1 MISSSIQSPAS
12 RLHVTILRLL
22 LAMALCA
29 SHAAWSPVWSQTA
42 RITTPN
48 GIDIALHAQAAYML
62 DLETGEVMVEKAS
75 TDIRPI
81 ASLSKLMMALV
92 VMDSGLPMDAV
103 LEISDADV
111 DRLKHSRSRLPVGS
125 RLSRGDLLHLA
136 LMSSENRAAHALGR
150 HHPGGMPAFVRAMN
164 DKARALGM
172 YRTHFVEPTGLS
184 SDNVSSARD
193 LARLMQAAST
203 YPMIRNY
210 STDSQH
216 QITLASGRQLAYRN
230 SNRLVHNQD
239 WDIQLSKTG
248 FINEAGECLVMLAR
262 IEDRDMAIVLLNAGR
277 RSRTADA
284 LRLRS
289 LVGRLTSMKARTHQ
303 SDLG

>member
-1 MISSSIQSPAS
+1 MAFSSIQVLVSKLRTA
-12 RLHVTILRLL
+12 LLRLL
-22 LAMALCA
+22 LAAALCT
-29 SHAAWSPVWSQTA
+29 SHAAWSQTA
-42 RITTPN
+42 RITP
-48 GIDIALHAQAAYML
+48 GDIGIALHAQAVYML
-62 DLETGEVMVEKAS
+62 DLDTGEVVVEKAS
-75 TDIRPI
+75 ADIRPI

-92 VMDSGLPMDAV
+92 VMDSSLPMDAI

-125 RLSRGDLLHLA
+125 RLSRSDLLHLA

-172 YRTHFVEPTGLS
+172 YHTRFVEPTGLS

-203 YPMIRNY
+203 YPLIRHY
-210 STDSQH
+210 STNGQH
-216 QITLASGRQLAYRN
+216 QVTLPSGRQLAYRN
-230 SNRLVHNQD
+230 TNRLVDNQD

-262 IEDRDMAIVLLNAGR
+262 IEDRDLAIVLLNAGR
-277 RSRTADA
+277 RTRTADA
-284 LRLRS
+284 LRLRT
-289 LVGRLTSMKARTHQ
+289 LVGRLTSMEARTHQ
-303 SDLG
+303 GDLG